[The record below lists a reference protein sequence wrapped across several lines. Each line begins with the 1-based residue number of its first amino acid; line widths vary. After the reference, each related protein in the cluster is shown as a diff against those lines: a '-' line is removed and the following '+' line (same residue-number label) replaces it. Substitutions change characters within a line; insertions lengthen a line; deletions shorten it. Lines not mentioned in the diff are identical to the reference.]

1 MSQVNG
7 KYIKD
12 ENGNI
17 ISPITSAESVV
28 FGGGEP
34 ISSYIPIELWSGN
47 LTIPHSNDSNYIT
60 ITTSLNI
67 DNFERLE
74 FTRSREVVSFANLTN
89 STSWINAT
97 QSAFQAQSAISTST
111 WSTELFNIFGF
122 FFQVYN
128 STTIRIKWNR
138 LAQIWADGSVTV
150 NKNYTGMPL
159 TKIVGYKKYAI

>member
-1 MSQVNG
+1 ML
-7 KYIKD
+7 YL
-12 ENGNI
+12 
-17 ISPITSAESVV
+17 
-28 FGGGEP
+28 GGEP

-47 LTIPHSNDSNYIT
+47 LTIPHTNDSNYIT
-60 ITTSLNI
+60 ITTSINI

-74 FTRSREVVSFANLTN
+74 FTRSKEIVSFANLIN
-89 STSWINAT
+89 STSWIAT
-97 QSAFQAQSAISTST
+97 TQNAFQAQSAISTST
-111 WSTELFNIFGF
+111 WSTELFNIAGF

>member
-1 MSQVNG
+1 ML
-7 KYIKD
+7 YW
-12 ENGNI
+12 
-17 ISPITSAESVV
+17 
-28 FGGGEP
+28 GGEP

-47 LTIPHSNDSNYIT
+47 LTIPHTNDSNYIT
-60 ITTSLNI
+60 ITTSINI

-89 STSWINAT
+89 STSWIATT

-111 WSTELFNIFGF
+111 WSTELFNIAGF